1 VQSFTKHYETQSAW
15 KNATFGAF
23 QYDHYQRKLL
33 AEPID
38 SVYTSDIVL
47 PLLCYSPLGLQNL
60 LSKILVFPKTLVMVD
75 PGGTIRMIM
84 SPTYIKIIH

>member
-1 VQSFTKHYETQSAW
+1 MLPSVLFSIIII
-15 KNATFGAF
+15 
-23 QYDHYQRKLL
+23 QRKLL

-60 LSKILVFPKTLVMVD
+60 LSKILVLPKTLVMVD

>member
-1 VQSFTKHYETQSAW
+1 MLPSVLFSMIII
-15 KNATFGAF
+15 
-23 QYDHYQRKLL
+23 QRKLL

-38 SVYTSDIVL
+38 SVYTSDVL

-84 SPTYIKIIH
+84 SPTYIKIIQ